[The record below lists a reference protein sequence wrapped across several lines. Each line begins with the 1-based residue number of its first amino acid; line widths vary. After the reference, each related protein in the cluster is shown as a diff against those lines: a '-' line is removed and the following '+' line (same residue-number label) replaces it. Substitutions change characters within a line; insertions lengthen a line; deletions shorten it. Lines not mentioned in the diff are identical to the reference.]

1 MTYVVQPGD
10 SLFTIA
16 QKFNT
21 TVGVILSANPKITNP
36 NLIFPGQSLVIPISA
51 INCPFLRQG
60 NRGPEVKRFQILLRI
75 AGFNP
80 GPIDGIFGRRTQAAL
95 TAFQSSIKE
104 LEPTGVA
111 DEGTWTALGAACG
124 PRPEITLYTV
134 RPGDTLFIISNR
146 FNVSVSSILS
156 VNSNIT
162 DPNTLYTGQVIN
174 IPRS

>member
-21 TVGVILSANPKITNP
+21 TVGVILSANPQITNP
-36 NLIFPGQSLVIPISA
+36 NLIFPGQSLVIPIGA

-80 GPIDGIFGRRTQAAL
+80 GPIDAIFGRRTQAAL
-95 TAFQSSIKE
+95 VAFQHSIKE
-104 LEPTGVA
+104 LEPTAVA
-111 DEGTWTALGAACG
+111 DEETWAALGAECG
-124 PRPEITLYTV
+124 PRPESTLYTV
-134 RPGDTLFIISNR
+134 RPEDTLFIISNR
-146 FNVSVSSILS
+146 FNLSISSILR
-156 VNSNIT
+156 VNPNIIN
-162 DPNTLYTGQVIN
+162 PNTIYPGQVIH